1 MGINFSKRVDIVS
14 IKIVKEKSVK
24 YENRRIST
32 PGDAQYLCR
41 RFLEDSDREQLIV
54 VSLDT
59 KNQPNTINV
68 ASIGSLNSSI
78 VHPREIF
85 KSAILSNANSI
96 IIAHNH
102 PSGNPT
108 PSPQDIQFTKRME
121 ECGEMMGIQLLDHI
135 IVGDSGYISL
145 REENFFASE

>member
-1 MGINFSKRVDIVS
+1 MKCWL
-14 IKIVKEKSVK
+14 IKFKLTEIE
-24 YENRRIST
+24 
-32 PGDAQYLCR
+32 
-41 RFLEDSDREQLIV
+41 LI
-54 VSLDT
+54 
-59 KNQPNTINV
+59 
-68 ASIGSLNSSI
+68 
-78 VHPREIF
+78 HF
-85 KSAILSNANSI
+85 
-96 IIAHNH
+96 H

>member
-14 IKIVKEKSVK
+14 IKMIKEKSIK
-24 YENRRIST
+24 YETRRIST
-32 PGDAQYLCR
+32 PNDAQCLFR

-59 KNQPNTINV
+59 KNQPTTINV

-102 PSGNPT
+102 PSGDANP
-108 PSPQDIQFTKRME
+108 SKEDISITKRLK
-121 ECGEMMGIQLLDHI
+121 ECGELMGINLIDHI
-135 IVGDSGYISL
+135 IIGDDDRFISL
-145 REENFFASE
+145 KEKGII